1 MARPPLLLELA
12 GVDAAAG
19 QAVPSSLSSGA
30 SSGPRRAR
38 VVRDMGRD
46 DRGHP
51 DGRCHTVLL
60 ELDPGRWMPIRGTSL
75 ADRRGSRE
83 HLLRGQPLVGVAGRS
98 AIVAVRGIPGRRE
111 NGRPPAAP
119 CRESRRHREGNQ
131 STAG

>member
-60 ELDPGRWMPIRGTSL
+60 ELDPGRWMPIRGTSRSVV
-75 ADRRGSRE
+75 DHREVRG
-83 HLLRGQPLVGVAGRS
+83 HHVRGQLIGAAGRC
-98 AIVAVRGIPGRRE
+98 AMAAGRGVPGRRE
-111 NGRPPAAP
+111 NGRPPAA
-119 CRESRRHREGNQ
+119 
-131 STAG
+131 A